1 MRKICKRFITYF
13 LIFRV
18 TYDDIL
24 ADHLKF
30 RLIYDHPLHGV
41 RECDGTR
48 LKPFLMN

>member
-1 MRKICKRFITYF
+1 MIDF
-13 LIFRV
+13 LIFRA
-18 TYDDIL
+18 TYNDIL

-41 RECDGTR
+41 REYDGTR